1 MQREWYNIA
10 KFMEKIESDRKENN
24 NTIES
29 KTSVFTNALDE
40 ELEKWKKIYV
50 RYKKSGLT
58 TLRSL
63 LHHQSRALFFYRL
76 AGDQTRLFAG
86 AQPSCSGTAATFVR
100 FVCGLPS
107 SPVISALF
115 FYRLAGDQTDYQID
129 YASQIDNHFTEGTS
143 VRLDCFYRLN
153 NQNA

>member
-76 AGDQTRLFAG
+76 AGDQT
-86 AQPSCSGTAATFVR
+86 
-100 FVCGLPS
+100 
-107 SPVISALF
+107 
-115 FYRLAGDQTDYQID
+115 DYQID